1 MKKKPEKRPQLSQLV
16 DMYDPAAVLAE
27 AKRIFTD
34 RYGAAPFEP
43 VEKAFA
49 DVLRLYSGRYPGYCA
64 CNTRYHDIM
73 HITDSFLAMA
83 RLLDGYNSVHA
94 ALFPARLA
102 SVGLIAALLHDA
114 GFIQRRGDKK
124 GTGAKYTVT
133 HVARSV
139 AFIRSYLPKNGF
151 GREDVRAASNALW
164 CTDLSTRLS
173 GIGFRGQRE
182 KVLGFMLGSADLL
195 GQMASRC
202 YLERLALLYEE
213 FREAGVPGF
222 TSELDLLRKTTGFY
236 RLMDERL
243 SVSLGGVRRYL
254 RAHFRARY
262 RVDRD
267 MYRESMDR
275 QMDFLR
281 SVVLAHPRSYSGYLR
296 RAIFRETGP
305 APRGS
310 AVVRRGNI

>member
-1 MKKKPEKRPQLSQLV
+1 MKKKPVKRRQLSQLV

-34 RYGAAPFEP
+34 RYGAATFEP

-49 DVLRLYSGRYPGYCA
+49 DVLRLYAGGYPGYCA

-83 RLLDGYNSVHA
+83 RLLDGYNAAHS

-114 GFIQRRGDKK
+114 GFIQRRGDRK

-139 AFIRSYLPKNGF
+139 AFIRSYLTRNGF
-151 GREDVRAASNALW
+151 GGNDVRAASNALW
-164 CTDLSTRLS
+164 CTDLSTRLPDIAF
-173 GIGFRGQRE
+173 GNRRE

-202 YLERLALLYEE
+202 YLERLVLLYGE

-222 TSELDLLRKTTGFY
+222 TSELDLLRKTAGFY

-243 SVSLGGVRRYL
+243 SVSLGDVRRYL
-254 RAHFRARY
+254 RPHFKARY
-262 RVDRD
+262 GVDRD
-267 MYRESMDR
+267 MYRESMER
-275 QMDFLR
+275 QMGFLR
-281 SVVLAHPRSYSGYLR
+281 SVVLDHPRSYSGYLR
-296 RAIFRETGP
+296 RAILRETVP
-305 APRGS
+305 PGS
-310 AVVRRGNI
+310 GVVRRRNI